1 MFIRLSVVAAIV
13 CGALTGLAGNAS
25 AGYGSY
31 SECLT
36 WAGVRD
42 KCVRISDGTFVV
54 LTGYGSYSE
63 CLTWA
68 GVHDKCYQDPNGF
81 WYITRVR

>member
-1 MFIRLSVVAAIV
+1 MVGKLLLAFAVA
-13 CGALTGLAGNAS
+13 GTALIGSAGNAS
-25 AGYGSY
+25 AGYGSL

-42 KCVRISDGTFVV
+42 RCVTISDGTYVV
-54 LTGYGSYSE
+54 LKGYGSYSE

-68 GVHDKCYQDPNGF
+68 GVHDRCYQDPNRF
-81 WYITRVR
+81 WYITPV